1 MAKVERDQQCQSVI
15 KQRMAEGLIPKARLC
30 DDVAL
35 FKGQEDP
42 DALGVIGGFPCQVMA
57 SLSNWQCSYFVPV
70 LNDFCGWVGSD
81 YIDFVA
87 KDISVAGEQ
96 LGMEG
101 ERSSM
106 VRHPFRVYDELR
118 NPKKRSSQ

>member
-42 DALGVIGGFPCQVMA
+42 DALGVIGGF
-57 SLSNWQCSYFVPV
+57 SLPSHGLTF
-70 LNDFCGWVGSD
+70 
-81 YIDFVA
+81 
-87 KDISVAGEQ
+87 Q
-96 LGMEG
+96 LAVFIF
-101 ERSSM
+101 RSCL
-106 VRHPFRVYDELR
+106 E
-118 NPKKRSSQ
+118 